1 MAAKIPDKTHTI
13 TVCIYYSGV
22 RVYMDSCNEKFTDF
36 AVRLVD
42 GAGPS
47 QGRVEVYH
55 ADQWGTVCDDGFGV
69 SEGDVV
75 CRELGYPG
83 IDTLHP

>member
-1 MAAKIPDKTHTI
+1 
-13 TVCIYYSGV
+13 
-22 RVYMDSCNEKFTDF
+22 MDSCNEKCTDF

-42 GAGPS
+42 GAHPS

-69 SEGDVV
+69 SEGDVM

-83 IDTLHP
+83 IVTLHP